1 MRDVTDPGAPRRPE
15 GTIEVADQAIRSIVR
30 EAVMSCYGIVDMA
43 PRSLGS
49 AIGKRLGL
57 GDEHRGIA
65 VHVAD
70 TMITID
76 LSVVVEY
83 GTPIFTVAGNVMQTV
98 KFHVERM
105 LGMTVDR
112 VNVTVD
118 GLRVS
123 QPPQPTGRGA

>member
-1 MRDVTDPGAPRRPE
+1 MREDTVTEPLGRPE
-15 GTIEVADQAIRSIVR
+15 GTIEIADQAIRAIVR

-57 GDEHRGIA
+57 GGEHRGIA

-70 TMITID
+70 DTITID

-98 KFHVERM
+98 KFHVERT

-123 QPPQPTGRGA
+123 QPQPAGRGA

>member
-1 MRDVTDPGAPRRPE
+1 MRAENEPGLPRRPE
-15 GTIEVADQAIRSIVR
+15 GRIEVADQAIRSIVH

-43 PRSLGS
+43 PRSIGS
-49 AIGKRLGL
+49 AIGKRLGF
-57 GDEHRGIA
+57 GAEHRGIE

-70 TMITID
+70 NVVTIE

-98 KFHVERM
+98 KFYVERM

-123 QPPQPTGRGA
+123 RPAGSGG

>member
-1 MRDVTDPGAPRRPE
+1 MTDPGTPRRPE

-57 GDEHRGIA
+57 GGEHRGIDVRVEDNA
-65 VHVAD
+65 V
-70 TMITID
+70 TIE

-83 GTPIFTVAGNVMQTV
+83 GTPIFTVAVNVMQTV

-105 LGMTVDR
+105 LGMSVDR

-123 QPPQPTGRGA
+123 QPTGRGA